1 MKRFL
6 LIGIGGFLGAVLR
19 AVVKNQLLVPYS
31 MLFPWNTLLINVLG
45 SFLIALFLTICMEVV
60 EVDSDI
66 RLCIATGFIGA
77 FTTFSTVC
85 KEAVKLLQHGQ
96 AAIAMTY
103 LLVSILLGL
112 SAVYAGT
119 ITVRIKVK

>member
-19 AVVKNQLLVPYS
+19 AAAKNHLLVHYS
-31 MLFPWNTLLINVLG
+31 VLFPWNTLLVNILG
-45 SFLIALFLTICMEVV
+45 SFFIALFLTICIEVL
-60 EVDSDI
+60 EIDPDI

-77 FTTFSTVC
+77 FTTFSTIC
-85 KEAVKLLQHGQ
+85 KESVRLIQQGYVTVALL
-96 AAIAMTY
+96 Y
-103 LLVSILLGL
+103 LLITLFLGL

-119 ITVRIKVK
+119 VTARIKVK